1 MRKLLLFV
9 PLLFLMACSPSS
21 YEKIEDL
28 SFDVLV
34 NGDFVSFAEEE
45 QHMKISNFEESRI
58 LEVDI
63 ASLEKAVVEQGDKLT
78 IQERA
83 FELTPYKITVENR
96 EKPGV
101 VLEVKDT
108 DHLRLT
114 ELPEPGI
121 WTVTVEYKEPRKK
134 MYGEAVLLLKVVQP

>member
-45 QHMKISNFEESRI
+45 QHMKINNFEESRVI
-58 LEVDI
+58 EVDRQMI
-63 ASLEKAVVEQGDKLT
+63 EKTAVEQGDKLT
-78 IQERA
+78 IEERT
-83 FELTPYKITVENR
+83 FEFTPYKITVEN
-96 EKPGV
+96 KDHPGV

-121 WTVTVEYKEPRKK
+121 WTVTIEYKEPREK
-134 MYGEAVLLLKVVQP
+134 MYGEAVLLLNVTQE